1 MNWEGVNWEV
11 VVLGM
16 ILFYLF
22 LSDLTRLKQVARIE
36 KQVEAIKTIL
46 WDNRQD

>member
-1 MNWEGVNWEV
+1 MNGEGVNWELI
-11 VVLGM
+11 VLGM
-16 ILFYLF
+16 IFFSMF
-22 LSDLTRLKQVARIE
+22 LGDLNRSKQMARLE